1 MRIYYEILP
10 DGVSFK
16 VVHDVRM
23 EDVFPDLVANRREGY
38 WTIVGRC
45 TPFLKIGT
53 TWAIFQSYGT
63 PLLPSENVLI

>member
-38 WTIVGRC
+38 WTIVGRF
-45 TPFLKIGT
+45 TPF
-53 TWAIFQSYGT
+53 
-63 PLLPSENVLI
+63 